1 MIKNKKLKIAYAVIS
16 SFFLLAFCVAPVLAQ
31 VSAGPGSVNELID
44 RIEDIAGYIQII
56 ILTIGIIMIMWS
68 GLTYI
73 TAGGDEIKLGEARKR
88 LIWGLVGIG
97 VAVFA
102 YVAERFVISVLG

>member
-1 MIKNKKLKIAYAVIS
+1 MKKSKKLKIACSVIS
-16 SFFLLAFCVAPVLAQ
+16 SFFLLAFCLSPVLAQ
-31 VSAGPGSVNELID
+31 VSAGPDSVAELIN

-56 ILTIGIIMIMWS
+56 ILTIGIIMIMWA
-68 GLTYI
+68 GLIYI
-73 TAGGDEIKLGEARKR
+73 TAGGDETKLGEARKR

-102 YVAERFVISVLG
+102 YVAERFVISILG